1 MTVKQ
6 GLLWDLVTIKT
17 SPSFQKKEEE
27 DTYRQPNCYQL
38 PGTSRRKSRVMEGQ
52 GSESDKLIYT
62 TPPMHCKFLCYYKQ
76 AYSDEIMAPMNHEKL
91 VKEIL
96 HPLY

>member
-1 MTVKQ
+1 
-6 GLLWDLVTIKT
+6 
-17 SPSFQKKEEE
+17 
-27 DTYRQPNCYQL
+27 
-38 PGTSRRKSRVMEGQ
+38 MEGQ

-76 AYSDEIMAPMNHEKL
+76 AYSDETMAPMNHEKL